1 MRVEKYKYTGTA
13 FAVCFNYWH
22 YLWCYTDNCVPN
34 FKQLTETACELIKN
48 IVQIEMLYKFTAM
61 NVIHFPLVGINYG
74 IRMLLQYRYVQS
86 TIKPLVLD
94 CCEKAS
100 FTLTRQHARE
110 LFRTYPLYTVCCNA
124 ENFLIL
130 KGRKINI
137 NERKRITLGG
147 IMASLSDELL
157 DEDGWSLEDLILL
170 LNNQK
175 TFDDLS
181 ERAKL
186 LVLINEAFKST
197 GYINEGYLDQLQK
210 AFIVQAN
217 SAIQFKSDISFTDAA
232 KITKDKGG
240 QANLL
245 IGYLLDGK
253 FSDLENK
260 FIYQTGV
267 LGQLMDD
274 IYDIY
279 EDLQQNIHTAI
290 TKARSINEMEAFFT
304 EECRIMN
311 ELVRQMPMHKKLQNK
326 LIRYTTFIP
335 ACAFIALEQFK
346 QVEQQYGG
354 PPASWK
360 TLPRKLLIVDME
372 KLSNDIKMVKYC
384 SYCAQL

>member
-1 MRVEKYKYTGTA
+1 M
-13 FAVCFNYWH
+13 
-22 YLWCYTDNCVPN
+22 D
-34 FKQLTETACELIKN
+34 I
-48 IVQIEMLYKFTAM
+48 
-61 NVIHFPLVGINYG
+61 IHFPFVGINYG
-74 IRMLLQYRYVQS
+74 VRMLKQYQYVQS
-86 TIKPLVLD
+86 TIKPLILD

-100 FTLTRQHARE
+100 FSLTKQHARE

-124 ENFLIL
+124 ENFLL
-130 KGRKINI
+130 FKGRKINA

-157 DEDGWSLEDLILL
+157 DEDSWSLDDLILL
-170 LNNQK
+170 LNDK
-175 TFDDLS
+175 KVFSELS
-181 ERAKL
+181 ARAQL

-210 AFIVQAN
+210 AFLVQAN
-217 SAIQFKSDISFTDAA
+217 SAIQFKNDISFQEAA
-232 KITKDKGG
+232 SITKDKGG

-253 FSDLENK
+253 FSELENK

-290 TKARSINEMEAFFT
+290 TKSKSIDEMENFFT
-304 EECRIMN
+304 NECRLMN
-311 ELVRQMPMHKKLQNK
+311 DLVRQMPLSKKLQNR

-346 QVEQQYGG
+346 KVEKQYGG
-354 PPASWK
+354 PPSSWK
-360 TLPRKLLIVDME
+360 SLPRKLLIVDME
-372 KLSNDIKMVKYC
+372 KFSNDIKMVKYC
-384 SYCAQL
+384 NYCAQL